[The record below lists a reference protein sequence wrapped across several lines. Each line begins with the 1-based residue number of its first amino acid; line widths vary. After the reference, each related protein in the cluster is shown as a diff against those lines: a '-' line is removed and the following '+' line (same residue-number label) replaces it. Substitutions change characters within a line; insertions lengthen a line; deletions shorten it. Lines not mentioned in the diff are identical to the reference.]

1 MNNLGTS
8 LVYECGVDLP
18 AEIMPAS
25 CHGVVVHERVLPPWT
40 ECGEALPH
48 PELKDVEGRVEG
60 ERGEHVGVAGG
71 GGCCGDEEGLDVV
84 QVVVEGGEDGGAEGE
99 MLPAGEADGD
109 GEEGLAH
116 GGLRVAQ
123 EDKAGEPEGEEG
135 GMLLLKGGGM
145 VMGEE
150 VLDLGGV
157 VRLLAGTAIEVK
169 ARPIEGYLVGAP
181 LGSEP
186 WAGNPARRVMSWRVM
201 VALPQGKAKVLVR
214 EHQKEARNGGDLW
227 VSGVSSMSGE
237 LAGIG
242 CAARRSEA
250 EGRGSDWIGERRKY

>member
-1 MNNLGTS
+1 
-8 LVYECGVDLP
+8 
-18 AEIMPAS
+18 
-25 CHGVVVHERVLPPWT
+25 
-40 ECGEALPH
+40 
-48 PELKDVEGRVEG
+48 
-60 ERGEHVGVAGG
+60 
-71 GGCCGDEEGLDVV
+71 V

-135 GMLLLKGGGM
+135 GMLMLKGGGM

-157 VRLLAGTAIEVK
+157 VRLLAGTAIEVE

-181 LGSEP
+181 LGSERGWDGGAVGGESGKEGDVLEGDGGLAP
-186 WAGNPARRVMSWRVM
+186 GEGQGVSAGAPEGGEEWRRPMGQRRLLHVRRV
-201 VALPQGKAKVLVR
+201 
-214 EHQKEARNGGDLW
+214 GGDRL
-227 VSGVSSMSGE
+227 
-237 LAGIG
+237 
-242 CAARRSEA
+242 
-250 EGRGSDWIGERRKY
+250 RGA